1 MSIKHM
7 LFACSALTLMSSG
20 AAFAQDAAASGE
32 TGGLREIVVTAQRKS
47 ENLQDVPVAVTAFDS
62 EAIATNRIQNVSD
75 LGALAPNAVVFRQP
89 GGGNIPQLSIRGVN
103 AGNSASETDNPITMY
118 IDGVY
123 MGRTVGAIFDLA
135 DIERIEVLK
144 GPQGTLFGRN
154 STGGAVSITTSDPSG
169 VLGAKIDG
177 TVGNFSQRRVRAT
190 LDLPEWNGLSLRLS
204 YLHGERDG
212 DIRNLGAGTKW
223 DFTERSGGVWGVRT
237 SPETL
242 GAENVDA
249 FRAALKYEAGDFSA
263 TYKFDLSDSNST
275 APGTGLLTLDAT
287 GIIES
292 QGTASELAA
301 LGLVTSQT
309 RPDAVNNAFDT
320 ATEQRTMGHV
330 LTMNVKATD
339 NLTFKNILSYRT
351 NKIKYSNQIDAA
363 GGLLQNATTDY
374 LANLLGGLGFGGMD
388 TDPNSTAN
396 QGDPLVLLGIV
407 VGTNNQQFTEEAQ
420 LNYESDKFSS
430 IVGAFYFDEN
440 VDLNKLGTPLALFAQ
455 GLSTDADGVITVPG
469 APDNSSVVKNKSYA
483 VYGQGTYH
491 VTDQLDLTVGGR
503 QTWDDRF
510 SYNLSPVPY
519 RVKQDKF
526 TYLFGANY
534 KPSED
539 VLTYIKYSTGYVSG
553 GVLGGVPYE
562 PELARSL
569 EGGVKADLLGNTLR
583 VNAAVFHTKF
593 SGVQFI
599 TFANG
604 IQIQKNA
611 GKAKS
616 TGAEIEIT
624 AAPVRGLT
632 INAAMGYSDF
642 KYTELDP
649 AIGTLDTF
657 MPSYR
662 SKVTANGSIDYDVV
676 ELANGAVVT
685 AHADVQYRSK
695 FDVAPLRTA
704 LSVAPQRALVGA
716 RLSLRDFDLG
726 FTKASVAL
734 WGKNLTNSKALS
746 YGTDLGVLVSG
757 LWEQARTY
765 GMDLSI
771 KF

>member
-1 MSIKHM
+1 MSNKR
-7 LFACSALTLMSSG
+7 LFIACSALAIMTGQS
-20 AAFAQDAAASGE
+20 AFAQDAESN
-32 TGGLREIVVTAQRKS
+32 GGLRDIVVTAQRKS

-154 STGGAVSITTSDPSG
+154 STGGAVSITTSEPTG
-169 VLGAKIDG
+169 TLGAKIDG
-177 TVGNFSQRRVRAT
+177 TIGNYKQRRVRAT
-190 LDLPEWNGLSLRLS
+190 LDLPEWNGLSLRVS

-223 DFTERSGGVWGVRT
+223 DFTERTGGLWGVRT

-263 TYKFDLSDSNST
+263 TYKFDISYSNST
-275 APGTGLLTLDAT
+275 APGTGLLTTDGL
-287 GIIES
+287 GIIAS

-301 LGLVTSQT
+301 AGLVATQE

-330 LTMNVKATD
+330 LTVNVKASD

-363 GGLLQNATTDY
+363 GGLVQNATTDG
-374 LANLLGGLGFGGMD
+374 LAAAMAAYGFGGMD
-388 TDPNSTAN
+388 TAPALTSNY
-396 QGDPLVLLGIV
+396 GDPLVLLGIV

-440 VDLNKLGTPLALFAQ
+440 VDLNRLGAPLALFAQ
-455 GLSTDADGVITVPG
+455 GLEVGANGAIIVPG
-469 APDNSSVVKNKSYA
+469 DPDPSSVVKNKSYA
-483 VYGQGTYH
+483 IYGQGTYH

-503 QTWDDRF
+503 QTWDDRY

-526 TYLFGANY
+526 TYLFGVNY
-534 KPSED
+534 KPND
-539 VLTYIKYSTGYVSG
+539 DILTYLKYSTGYVSG

-562 PELARSL
+562 PELAKSL
-569 EGGVKADLLGNTLR
+569 EGGVKADLFGNTLR
-583 VNAAVFHTKF
+583 VNAAVFHTRF

-604 IQIQKNA
+604 VQIQKNA

-616 TGAEIEIT
+616 TGAEVEVT
-624 AAPVRGLT
+624 VAPARGLT
-632 INAAMGYSDF
+632 LNAAMGYSDF
-642 KYTELDP
+642 KYTEIDP
-649 AIGTLDTF
+649 AIGAIDTF
-657 MPSYR
+657 RATYR
-662 SKVTANGSIDYDVV
+662 SKVTANGSVDYDIV
-676 ELANGAVVT
+676 ELANGAVLT

-695 FDVAPLRTA
+695 FDVAPTRTA
-704 LSVAPQRALVGA
+704 LSVAPERALVGA

-726 FTKASVAL
+726 FTKASIAV
-734 WGKNLTNSKALS
+734 WGKNLTDSKALT